1 MSSGT
6 ASGQAKPGG
15 SLCLEQAL
23 APEQAL
29 PLGLESSGALGVDLE
44 QEKEREIYSHTWL
57 SREFAQAGMM
67 PAPLREVQ
75 PMSLPSLG
83 DLPRLSVPL
92 TFLSCLGGLKM
103 PQL

>member
-1 MSSGT
+1 MEDNRLEFLGQHQRRLPAPPAGGSIMSSGT

-44 QEKEREIYSHTWL
+44 QE
-57 SREFAQAGMM
+57 
-67 PAPLREVQ
+67 
-75 PMSLPSLG
+75 
-83 DLPRLSVPL
+83 
-92 TFLSCLGGLKM
+92 
-103 PQL
+103 